1 MSGLQALTQGPLR
14 LWRRCRQWCRHHCQ
28 RQLDTLNNCWQHIDP
43 RWRLR
48 LTVGISTLVTL
59 ALAYP
64 IFFAEPPESI
74 PTAPK
79 KPIRHVFTD
88 SDTRQVGIDEALSEM
103 HTLRQE
109 VKTFD
114 ETLQRLREQERHWQE
129 EGQRQ
134 AQTLRQQTE
143 TLARLEQQLE
153 QNTPPGGQNDGL
165 SSVTSVSNPKPGKA
179 WREQQTGRQATQLR
193 ANTPLLPTET
203 DDPFQQPWYGNDRRN
218 TGQDDVNPANTA
230 PVPVMRSLV
239 APSQPSEPDNN
250 DPALDLPL
258 VAGSLISGVL
268 INGLDAPTSPDT
280 RDHPHPVLVRIQKE
294 AILPNEVLTDIREC
308 FMIFAGF
315 GDMSTERAY
324 LRSESLSCVRED
336 LTTLETQI
344 DSYLVG
350 EDGKAGIRGRLVTK
364 QGKAMALAMMSGFL
378 GGIAKAFDVKPVP
391 VLSTQ
396 SNPQVQYQQLFSTDL
411 LKGSAFSGAGQALDK
426 VAQFYIQMAEGM
438 FPVVEVDAGRQ
449 VDIIVKRFGPLSQPR
464 GVAYKSSVRKKS

>member
-1 MSGLQALTQGPLR
+1 MTLRQTLIQGPQR
-14 LWRRCRQWCRHHCQ
+14 LWRRTRQWSRHHGR
-28 RQLDTLNNCWQHIDP
+28 RQLDALSQRWQQLDP

-48 LTVGISTLVTL
+48 LTVGVSTLVSL
-59 ALAYP
+59 ALVYP
-64 IFFAEPPESI
+64 IFFAQPPESA
-74 PTAPK
+74 PTVRK

-88 SDTRQVGIDEALSEM
+88 GNTRQVGIDEALSEM

-109 VKTFD
+109 VKTFH
-114 ETLQRLREQERHWQE
+114 ETLQRLQEQERHGQE

-134 AQTLRQQTE
+134 AQTLRQQAE
-143 TLARLEQQLE
+143 ALERLERQREPL
-153 QNTPPGGQNDGL
+153 PP
-165 SSVTSVSNPKPGKA
+165 SVTPASDVHSGTA
-179 WREQQTGRQATQLR
+179 RREQQTGRQATRTQ
-193 ANTPLLPTET
+193 ADAPLPTET
-203 DDPFQQPWYGNDRRN
+203 DDPFQQPWYGSDRRD
-218 TGQDDVNPANTA
+218 TGKTTPGQTPPAPA
-230 PVPVMRSLV
+230 LAIRSLV
-239 APSQPSEPDNN
+239 AESPPPEPDSTA

-268 INGLDAPTSPDT
+268 INGLDAPTSQAT
-280 RDHPHPVLVRIQKE
+280 REHPHPVLVRIQKE
-294 AILPNEVLTDIREC
+294 AILPNQVLTDIREC

-350 EDGKAGIRGRLVTK
+350 EDGKAGLRGRLVTK

-391 VLSTQ
+391 VLSAQ

-411 LKGSAFSGAGQALDK
+411 LQGSAFSGAGQALDK

-438 FPVVEVDAGRQ
+438 FPVVEIDAGRP

-464 GVAYKSSVRKKS
+464 GLTASHTRKKS